1 LPPPHAPKNLRQ
13 TPGPRHLPFDFLN
26 DGADIE
32 QFFVGARVVNGN
44 LCFVRRD
51 KAGCRSVIK
60 RFRPSSFISSVCY
73 PQRHA
78 ASCMEAE
85 GTGGQRHH

>member
-60 RFRPSSFISSVCY
+60 RFSVKLHQLCLLSAAPCSFL
-73 PQRHA
+73 H
-78 ASCMEAE
+78 
-85 GTGGQRHH
+85 GG